1 MYEARSAP
9 IPAGPSPVSGAGGL
23 GVAVAGGAV
32 WAGEADW
39 QDVVWEDDVV
49 DPLDALLAGAPVAA
63 EQLVEQVP
71 GSELAYLLEET
82 LLGEADD
89 HTVVEAVAAWARMAS
104 WAAAGMARAAAALA
118 DRACMNPAWP
128 ASAGNVAEPN
138 VAGEELAMRLG
149 CSRRHARLL
158 VRDGRAFA
166 GALAWT
172 GDALERGQIDPAKAR
187 ILVENL
193 VDVPVPVALA
203 VQEQVLDGAPGRTPA
218 QLSRDVARALI
229 TIDPATAAE
238 RYAVAARGRRVDAPR
253 VLADGMAGIWAVLPA
268 VGAARLDSAL
278 DSLARGARSAGDPRT
293 LDQLRADLLV
303 GLTAGE
309 VEGSAAVAALAR
321 VDGDADVAPASRP
334 DTDDAPGTVPDADA
348 DADAAPA
355 SSPAT
360 GAAPRVCGTSR
371 RTEIRV
377 TVALPTLLGLDDE
390 PADLAGYGPITAEAA
405 RALARDGTWRRIV
418 TDPLSGAVLDVGRT
432 RYRPPADLITHVQV
446 RDRACARPGCTA
458 PAESCDLDHTV
469 EFHRLDGTTSAT
481 NLGPLC
487 RRDHMVKTDG
497 GFHLTQVEPGV
508 FEWTTPTGHRYRVV
522 PGADLPYEALPRWR
536 CPRPDDAPPF

>member
-1 MYEARSAP
+1 MYEAHSAP
-9 IPAGPSPVSGAGGL
+9 IPTGPSPVDGVGGPGACVDDGT
-23 GVAVAGGAV
+23 A
-32 WAGEADW
+32 WAGE
-39 QDVVWEDDVV
+39 DVVWEDDVV
-49 DPLDALLAGAPVAA
+49 DPLDALLVAPPVGA

-71 GSELAYLLEET
+71 GSELAYLLEQT

-89 HTVVEAVAAWARMAS
+89 HTVVETVAAWARMAS

-118 DRACMNPAWP
+118 DRACMNPTWP

-172 GDALERGQIDPAKAR
+172 GDALERGQIDVAKAR

-193 VDVPVPVALA
+193 VDAPVPVALA
-203 VQEQVLDGAPGRTPA
+203 VQEQVLDGAPGRTPT

-229 TIDPATAAE
+229 TIDPATAAQ

-253 VLADGMAGIWAVLPA
+253 VLADGMAGVWAVLPA
-268 VGAARLDSAL
+268 TGAARLDSAL
-278 DSLARGARSAGDPRT
+278 DSLARGARAAGDPRT

-303 GLTAGE
+303 DLTAGD

-321 VDGDADVAPASRP
+321 VDGDA
-334 DTDDAPGTVPDADA
+334 
-348 DADAAPA
+348 
-355 SSPAT
+355 
-360 GAAPRVCGTSR
+360 GAAPRVRRTSR

-377 TVALPTLLGLDDE
+377 TVALSTLLGVDDE
-390 PADLAGYGPITAEAA
+390 PADLAGYGPITAQTAQ
-405 RALARDGTWRRIV
+405 ALARDGTWRRIV
-418 TDPLSGAVLDVGRT
+418 TDPLTGRVLDVGRT
-432 RYRPPADLITHVQV
+432 RYRPPADLTAHVQA
-446 RDRACARPGCTA
+446 RDRACARPGCPA

-469 EFHRLDGTTSAT
+469 EFHRLGGTTSAT

-487 RRDHMVKTDG
+487 KRDHMVKTDG
-497 GFHLTQVEPGV
+497 GFRLTQTEPGV
-508 FEWTTPTGHRYRVV
+508 FEWTTPTGHRYRVE
-522 PGADLPYEALPRWR
+522 PGADLPYQTLPRWR
-536 CPRPDDAPPF
+536 RPGPDEPPPF

>member
-1 MYEARSAP
+1 MCIRDRA
-9 IPAGPSPVSGAGGL
+9 
-23 GVAVAGGAV
+23 
-32 WAGEADW
+32 
-39 QDVVWEDDVV
+39 
-49 DPLDALLAGAPVAA
+49 VAA

-82 LLGEADD
+82 VLGEADD

-172 GDALERGQIDPAKAR
+172 GDALERGQIDAAKAR
-187 ILVENL
+187 ILVDAL
-193 VDVPVPVALA
+193 VDRPVPLALD
-203 VQEQVLDGAPGRTPA
+203 VQEQVLGGAARRTPA
-218 QLSRDVARALI
+218 QLARDVAREVVAR
-229 TIDPATAAE
+229 DPE
-238 RYAVAARGRRVDAPR
+238 GAREHHQVGLARRRVDAPK
-253 VLADGMAGIWAVLPA
+253 VLPDGMAGVWAVLPA
-268 VGAARLDSAL
+268 IGAARLDSAL
-278 DSLARGARSAGDPRT
+278 DSLARGARAAGDERT

-303 GLTAGE
+303 DFTVGD
-309 VEGSAAVAALAR
+309 VEGTAACAALTPR
-321 VDGDADVAPASRP
+321 
-334 DTDDAPGTVPDADA
+334 
-348 DADAAPA
+348 ADAACGCRPA
-355 SSPAT
+355 AADGDSRTPGAT
-360 GAAPRVCGTSR
+360 GAVGPLPREVFRGTAG

-377 TVALPTLLGLDDE
+377 TVGLSTLLGVDDAPAELDR
-390 PADLAGYGPITAEAA
+390 YGPITADAA
-405 RALARDGTWRRIV
+405 RALARGGVWRRIV
-418 TDPLSGAVLDVGRT
+418 TDPLTGRVLDVGRT
-432 RYRPPADLITHVQV
+432 RYRPPADLITHVQA
-446 RDRACARPGCTA
+446 RDGTCAGPQCSAR
-458 PAESCDLDHTV
+458 AESCDLDHTV
-469 EFHRLDGTTSAT
+469 EYHRKGGPTSAT

-487 RRDHMVKTDG
+487 PREHQVKTDG
-497 GFHLTQVEPGV
+497 GFHLTQTEPGV

-536 CPRPDDAPPF
+536 RPGPDEPPPF

>member
-1 MYEARSAP
+1 
-9 IPAGPSPVSGAGGL
+9 
-23 GVAVAGGAV
+23 
-32 WAGEADW
+32 
-39 QDVVWEDDVV
+39 
-49 DPLDALLAGAPVAA
+49 
-63 EQLVEQVP
+63 
-71 GSELAYLLEET
+71 
-82 LLGEADD
+82 
-89 HTVVEAVAAWARMAS
+89 
-104 WAAAGMARAAAALA
+104 
-118 DRACMNPAWP
+118 
-128 ASAGNVAEPN
+128 
-138 VAGEELAMRLG
+138 MRLG
-149 CSRRHARLL
+149 CSRRQGRLL

-172 GDALERGQIDPAKAR
+172 GDALERGEIDVAKAR

-193 VDVPVPVALA
+193 VDAPVPVALA
-203 VQEQVLDGAPGRTPA
+203 VQEQVLDGAPGRTPT

-238 RYAVAARGRRVDAPR
+238 RYAVSALGRRVDVPR
-253 VLADGMAGIWAVLPA
+253 VLPDGMAGIWAVLPA
-268 VGAARLDSAL
+268 TGAARLDSAL
-278 DSLARGARSAGDPRT
+278 DSLARGARAAGDPRT

-303 GLTAGE
+303 DLTVGD

-321 VDGDADVAPASRP
+321 VDGDGAGDA
-334 DTDDAPGTVPDADA
+334 APGTVPDADA

-355 SSPAT
+355 LCPAT
-360 GAAPRVCGTSR
+360 GDAPRVRRASR

-432 RYRPPADLITHVQV
+432 RYRPPADLATHVQI
-446 RDRACARPGCTA
+446 RDRACARPGCPA

-469 EFHRLDGTTSAT
+469 EFHRLDGTTSAE
-481 NLGPLC
+481 NLEPLC
-487 RRDHMVKTDG
+487 RRDHVVKTDG
-497 GFHLTQVEPGV
+497 GFQLVQTEPGV

-536 CPRPDDAPPF
+536 RPGPDEPPPF